1 MVIKEEH
8 SPGVQVR
15 EVGVDD
21 QGTNMT
27 KKGYQTFH
35 STFLDGR
42 LKLLHC
48 FCIVTD
54 DDWNNLPV
62 SDPRVHT
69 VYLGS
74 NSDYGFV
81 QNHWLQYIS
90 ESYKEKR
97 NLQ

>member
-1 MVIKEEH
+1 
-8 SPGVQVR
+8 
-15 EVGVDD
+15 
-21 QGTNMT
+21 MT